1 MINFGLVYGMTEYG
15 YASRLRIPV
24 DEAQAYIAQYMARL
38 PKVSEYIAR
47 TIEEARVTGRV
58 ATLFGRIRL
67 MPELASANQQV
78 RRAAERRAINMPV
91 QGTAADIMKLAMIKV
106 AERMGGENSP
116 AKLLLQVHDEL
127 VLEVPRQHLDEAA
140 ALLKSAMEDVVP
152 LAVPLTVSL
161 KVGPNWADQ
170 AVIS

>member
-1 MINFGLVYGMTEYG
+1 MLFRSTV
-15 YASRLRIPV
+15 
-24 DEAQAYIAQYMARL
+24 
-38 PKVSEYIAR
+38 
-47 TIEEARVTGRV
+47 EEARATGKV
-58 ATLFGRIRL
+58 ATLFGRIRF

-91 QGTAADIMKLAMIKV
+91 QGTAADIMKFAMIRV
-106 AERMGGENSP
+106 AARMGGDNSP

-127 VLEVPRQHLDEAA
+127 VLEVPRQHASETA

-152 LAVPLTVSL
+152 LVVPLTVSL

-170 AVIS
+170 VPID